1 MSGGGAVFMCA
12 ALAHI
17 NTLQAKTNRKCMQ
30 MKLVGSC
37 QEVILKGSKEE
48 MNKSVRDEKVI

>member
-1 MSGGGAVFMCA
+1 MCA